1 MKCCLSLIRRN
12 AKLAT
17 LIQSPPFKY
26 SFVYVSHT
34 SQLLGDRL
42 IHVCTSVAQ
51 QKISYLPFVLAQLL
65 RTASNQRFSVSAV
78 SKVPASTYPTQFWVN
93 SCQSNNRNSDWK
105 KIFVCVIAC
114 ENCREIKNQWIF
126 IIMNRAE
133 LEEVFN
139 RVYIGQYKKNDRKK
153 VDGSKTLDRNYFSRI
168 RRVSH
173 ISSVTNLL
181 RFCIIQHWLEI
192 CQTIETWAAWS
203 FG

>member
-1 MKCCLSLIRRN
+1 MKIGLVTSMTFPLHWKIMKCCLSLIRKN

-17 LIQSPPFKY
+17 LSQSPPFKY

-78 SKVPASTYPTQFWVN
+78 SKVPASTCPTQFWVN

-105 KIFVCVIAC
+105 NICLCHCMWKLSWNKKPVNFHHH
-114 ENCREIKNQWIF
+114 ESSWIRGGF
-126 IIMNRAE
+126 
-133 LEEVFN
+133 
-139 RVYIGQYKKNDRKK
+139 
-153 VDGSKTLDRNYFSRI
+153 
-168 RRVSH
+168 
-173 ISSVTNLL
+173 
-181 RFCIIQHWLEI
+181 
-192 CQTIETWAAWS
+192 
-203 FG
+203 